1 MRLIVTDVVPN
12 LNPTFILGQD
22 FLCDD
27 DVNLQFTKNSMS
39 LNIDP
44 VRKVVAKQTVTIP
57 PKSQA
62 VLIGR
67 IRGAPLPEDI
77 EGTTCTS
84 GSPNLF
90 VALGLLPTKSLSKN
104 SGHIRY

>member
-1 MRLIVTDVVPN
+1 
-12 LNPTFILGQD
+12 
-22 FLCDD
+22 
-27 DVNLQFTKNSMS
+27 MS

-90 VALGLLPTKSLSKN
+90 ALGLLPTKSLSKN
-104 SGHIRY
+104 ISGHIQYGCANFSDEPIVI

>member
-39 LNIDP
+39 PNIDP
-44 VRKVVAKQTVTIP
+44 VRKVVAFYYSTQI
-57 PKSQA
+57 A
-62 VLIGR
+62 G
-67 IRGAPLPEDI
+67 
-77 EGTTCTS
+77 GTDRQ
-84 GSPNLF
+84 N
-90 VALGLLPTKSLSKN
+90 
-104 SGHIRY
+104 

>member
-1 MRLIVTDVVPN
+1 
-12 LNPTFILGQD
+12 
-22 FLCDD
+22 
-27 DVNLQFTKNSMS
+27 MS

-90 VALGLLPTKSLSKN
+90 ALGLLPTKSLSKN
-104 SGHIRY
+104 ISGHIQYGCANFSDEPIVIEKMQIWGSSFA